1 MITSGDKK
9 VLHGNSKE
17 LQFMQAFAGGL
28 AGALTRAISQPLD
41 MIKIRFQLQV
51 EPFNPN
57 TNSKYTSILQAVR
70 LVTKEEGVLA
80 LWKGH
85 NSGQL
90 LSIVFGLTQFWCY
103 EEMLSLSK
111 NYEIFPNHKAIT
123 NFLCGGAAGAA
134 AIFTTSPINVIR
146 TRIMSQDMRRGY
158 KNSIQ
163 V

>member
-1 MITSGDKK
+1 MIVKNEKK
-9 VLHGNSKE
+9 VFHGNSKE
-17 LQFMQAFAGGL
+17 LQFKQAIAGGL
-28 AGALTRAISQPLD
+28 AGALTRSISQPLD

-57 TNSKYTSILQAVR
+57 KNSKYTSILQAFK
-70 LVTKEEGVLA
+70 LVCKEEGILG

-90 LSIVFGLTQFWCY
+90 LSIMFGLTQFWCY

-111 NYEIFPNHKAIT
+111 NYEIFSNHKAVT
-123 NFLCGGAAGAA
+123 NFICGGTAGAA

-146 TRIMSQDMRRGY
+146 TRIMSQDLSRGY